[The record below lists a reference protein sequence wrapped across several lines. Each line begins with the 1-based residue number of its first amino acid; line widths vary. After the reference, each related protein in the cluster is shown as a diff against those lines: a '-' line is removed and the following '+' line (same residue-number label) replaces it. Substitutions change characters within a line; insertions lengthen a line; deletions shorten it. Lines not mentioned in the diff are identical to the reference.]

1 MVVIMIMMILV
12 YSYNYDDDDDDDDL
26 VADYCGLAMM
36 IVIKP
41 SFVCQN

>member
-12 YSYNYDDDDDDDDL
+12 YSYNYDDDDDDDL